1 MAHLDSKH
9 SLHVNLSNFQPN
21 DTGGTGSRYVNILSR
36 YAVQGNTTVTFVL
49 SDIQNDIY
57 NNQGSGV
64 RGIEVNFG
72 DYTSS
77 PIFYSAEFNS
87 DSETLILPFT
97 AIDHTYY
104 SPTSSLSALSATF
117 TIFYQQISAFDDSG
131 ASPVGG
137 PLSAYHRI
145 EFLTTADNIVDRN
158 ITLLNSQMFTHEGE
172 PVPMFNIETDE
183 NIIYP
188 LTYFKIL
195 TSEREFLG
203 IYLNTD
209 EELTVSGI
217 PDPFYSDTRFFVSSA
232 LSAHGSIALSWGG
245 FTVQGRTGRQFTYMF
260 NITGDGTSITGFS
273 STAISAY
280 HEIYIPYVDLSR
292 GNVLAMRT
300 VLSSISA
307 SIFDTGVVGVNK
319 EFNSLEVTPFH
330 NNGGKIQFNHS
341 NLLPP
346 AATEYLHPTVIRQ
359 GEAESL
365 AYGDWYY
372 RTMGVIDRIYTY
384 PASGYGLSASNRIT
398 TDPNGD
404 NITAI

>member
-1 MAHLDSKH
+1 
-9 SLHVNLSNFQPN
+9 
-21 DTGGTGSRYVNILSR
+21 
-36 YAVQGNTTVTFVL
+36 VTFVL

-57 NNQGSGV
+57 NNLGSGV

-72 DYTSS
+72 DHTSS

-131 ASPVGG
+131 TSPVGG

-158 ITLLNSQMFTHEGE
+158 ITLLNSQMFTYEGE

-188 LTYFKIL
+188 LTYYEIL
-195 TSEREFLG
+195 TSERQFLG

-209 EELTVSGI
+209 EELNVSGI
-217 PDPFYSDTRFFVSSA
+217 PDPFYSDTRFWVSSA
-232 LSAHGSIALSWGG
+232 LSASGSIALSGGG

-260 NITGDGTSITGFS
+260 SITGDPTAVTGFS

-280 HEIYIPYVDLSR
+280 HDIYIPYVNLNR
-292 GNVLAMRT
+292 GPVIAMRT
-300 VLSSISA
+300 ILSSISA

-319 EFNSLEVTPFH
+319 EFSSLEVSPFH
-330 NNGGKIQFNHS
+330 SNGGKIHFKHS

-346 AATEYLHPTVIRQ
+346 AATEYLYPTVIRQ
-359 GEAESL
+359 GEYESL
-365 AYGDWYY
+365 TYGDWYY
-372 RTMGVIDRIYTY
+372 RAMGVIDRIYTY